1 MPSIKVII
9 SGLILRLIEGGF
21 LWLAGTSA
29 CDNGRAGKGGK
40 GTSACDNGRGGASG
54 AGARGNVF
62 FLHLFKVH
70 LFKVHWFKAQ

>member
-29 CDNGRAGKGGK
+29 A
-40 GTSACDNGRGGASG
+40 GTSACDNGTAGTGGAG
-54 AGARGNVF
+54 TRGNVF
-62 FLHLFKVH
+62 FLHLFKAH
-70 LFKVHWFKAQ
+70 